1 MLVSPKNPRRADT
14 MNLAV
19 RAYRIIKSFYASTAH
34 DSMERYTELEGI
46 PGLDCIGISTKKVGY
61 VVQVQI
67 TDVTWRNSIQVT
79 QAMEVA
85 RHDVVQGVRALMSGS
100 TARWHDGVPGMVP
113 EGPILAFFARVC

>member
-1 MLVSPKNPRRADT
+1 MLVSPKNAHRSKT

-19 RAYRIIKSFYASTAH
+19 RVYRTIQSFYAATAH
-34 DSMERYTELEGI
+34 DGRQRYSELEGI
-46 PGLDCIGISTKKVGY
+46 KDLDCVGISTKKVGH

-79 QAMEVA
+79 SAMEVA
-85 RHDVVQGVRALMSGS
+85 HYDVVQGVRALMAGS

-113 EGPILAFFARVC
+113 EGPILAFFARAC